1 MKDLREMT
9 SKELK
14 EMAKVLHISNWWNLK
29 KEVLIRKIE
38 EKQAEE
44 QIEETET
51 VEEPTTNVVPMRSAR
66 RRRAAQ
72 VAEEEETPS
81 EAPIST
87 TETTS
92 EETKEN
98 AKPKHKKPNLK
109 LTELTYNGE
118 TKSIRA
124 WAAEINMPWPTLYD
138 RVNRN
143 GWTVEDAIEIPLGQR
158 RPR

>member
-1 MKDLREMT
+1 MKELTEMT

-14 EMAKVLHISNWWNLK
+14 TMAKEMHISNWWNLK

-38 EKQAEE
+38 EKTA
-44 QIEETET
+44 EETET
-51 VEEPTTNVVPMRSAR
+51 VEET
-66 RRRAAQ
+66 
-72 VAEEEETPS
+72 ETS
-81 EAPIST
+81 TEAPISA
-87 TETTS
+87 TEEVS
-92 EETKEN
+92 EEPKQK
-98 AKPKHKKPNLK
+98 AKAKHKKTNLK

-124 WAAEINMPWPTLYD
+124 WAAEIGMPWPTLYD